1 MTIKVS
7 VNNDIVE
14 LPPGSTITQALL
26 QCGYDCDRHAVAVN
40 TEFVPRSQHGDFA
53 LKAGDRIDVLAPI
66 QGG

>member
-14 LPPGSTITQALL
+14 LPLYCTIMQALL
-26 QCGYDCDRHAVAVN
+26 QCGYACDRHAVAVN
-40 TEFVPRSQHGDFA
+40 TEFVPRSQHGDHV
-53 LKAGDRIDVLAPI
+53 LQAGDRVDVLAPV